1 MPIIDAREIT
11 KTYPPS
17 GRGVLLG
24 RGGIAS
30 WFAPKTPPRQA
41 LAPMTL
47 AIEAG
52 ESVGIIG
59 RNGSGKSTL
68 LKLIA
73 GVSSP
78 TSGTL
83 AVHGRVASLLELG
96 AGFHPML
103 TGRENIYL
111 NAGLLG
117 MRHAQTDACFDAI
130 VDFAE
135 LGEYI
140 DQTVDTYSSG
150 MYVRLAFSV
159 AIHTNPDIFLVDE
172 VLSVGDEGFQ
182 RKCRARILELKD
194 AGKTILFV
202 SHDLGIVNTLCDRVI
217 LLDHGQVLSR
227 GSAQATI
234 DFYLRQ
240 IGHAS
245 AVHRLISGK
254 TEAVFNHGRL
264 SIFHEQREI
273 TAPAGIKIQFF
284 SMGQYH
290 ESTAAEWRLTKT
302 TDTELEAEGVLPR
315 LPVSIFLRLRIEADT
330 VMIEATWE
338 NHRSIDLS
346 YAALQCFLPTSIVR
360 WQFGAQVGMFPEI
373 GFNDR
378 QWSNVVPATHE
389 PGDCYLLEDAESPSC
404 LRIASEG
411 NTVPLQLDNT
421 DYMAQAR
428 LAHVTEAFPSS
439 ACPIDQGR
447 RTLASLVI
455 DCGRT
460 GESAEAA
467 RQEALA
473 ARTIAFTGGR
483 VRMDSGAIVVD
494 GDKGPLSNNLHLH
507 VQLKASGMW
516 IMSQSLQWK
525 AAHRD
530 SARVVSTGR
539 SPRLPF
545 VLAWT
550 ISPLETGFTIAVTLD
565 ADAVVGLDE
574 FNLSLSLSDTFTI
587 WKTEAEQGRFEST
600 ANPEGWRHLNA
611 RYAPGTWIQAA
622 GEGSPTIA
630 LHADAPLGTLHP
642 TAILA
647 GGAASGPVL
656 QLLCSPGQSG
666 HFNLEAGRHD
676 LFSGRLIVGMDSV
689 K

>member
-1 MPIIDAREIT
+1 MPIIDAREIS

-30 WFAPKTPPRQA
+30 WFGPKPSPRQA

-135 LGEYI
+135 MGEFI

-217 LLDHGQVLSR
+217 LLDQGQELSR
-227 GSAQATI
+227 GGAQATI

-245 AVHRLISGK
+245 AVHRLASGQ
-254 TEAVFNHGRL
+254 TEAIFNHGRL
-264 SIFHEQREI
+264 SIFHAQREV
-273 TAPAGIKIQFF
+273 TAPAGIKAQFF
-284 SMGQYH
+284 SLGQYH
-290 ESTAAEWRLTKT
+290 ESTAAAWTLTKAT
-302 TDTELEAEGVLPR
+302 ETELEAEGVLPR
-315 LPVSIFLRLRIEADT
+315 LPVTIFLHVRIEADAVT
-330 VMIEATWE
+330 IETSWE
-338 NHRSIDLS
+338 NHRPIDLS
-346 YAALQCFLPTSIVR
+346 YAALQCFFPTSFTR
-360 WQFGAQVGMFPEI
+360 WQFGADTDDFPAI
-373 GFNDR
+373 TFNDR

-389 PGDCYLLEDAESPSC
+389 PGDCYLLDDMVGASA
-404 LRIASEG
+404 LRITCEA
-411 NTVPLQLDNT
+411 NAVPLQLDNT
-421 DYMAQAR
+421 DYLAQAR
-428 LAHVTEAFPSS
+428 LAHITEAFPSS
-439 ACPIDQGR
+439 LCPLDQEKR
-447 RTLASLVI
+447 PLTSLVI
-455 DCGRT
+455 DCGVSD
-460 GESAEAA
+460 ESAEAA
-467 RQEALA
+467 RQESLA

-483 VRMDSGAIVVD
+483 ARMDAGAIVIEGSD
-494 GDKGPLSNNLHLH
+494 GPLSANLHLH
-507 VQLKASGMW
+507 VQLNVNGMW
-516 IMSQSLQWK
+516 FLSQSLQWQT
-525 AAHRD
+525 
-530 SARVVSTGR
+530 ARLDNKRVMATGR
-539 SPRLPF
+539 STRLPF
-545 VLAWT
+545 SLEWSMSLAGNELT
-550 ISPLETGFTIAVTLD
+550 LCAALIVERPLL
-565 ADAVVGLDE
+565 LDE
-574 FNLSLSLSDTFTI
+574 FNISLNLADAFTD
-587 WKTEAEQGRFEST
+587 WKTQEVSGHFEVDASVKS
-600 ANPEGWRHLNA
+600 WCHLNTHF
-611 RYAPGTWIQAA
+611 APGEWIRASSA
-622 GEGSPTIA
+622 SLPTIT
-630 LHADAPLGTLHP
+630 LRGYSTLGTIHP
-642 TAILA
+642 TAIHT
-647 GGAASGPVL
+647 GGGHSGPLL
-656 QLLCSPGQSG
+656 QLLCSPGQEG
-666 HFNLEAGRHD
+666 RFTLQPGRHE
-676 LFSGRLIVGMDSV
+676 LFSGRVTVELDTE